1 MEVLAAEFLPQDK
14 QLFLL
19 LADGDC
25 NIHVLEF
32 NPEGMPTQ
40 TTRLSHWQPQLIVP
54 NHRP

>member
-32 NPEGMPTQ
+32 NPEGMLLPSLPIS
-40 TTRLSHWQPQLIVP
+40 RR
-54 NHRP
+54 N

>member
-32 NPEGMPTQ
+32 NPEGMSSYLLHVP
-40 TTRLSHWQPQLIVP
+40 SHK
-54 NHRP
+54 